1 MTGATPPPRPAR
13 TLADEVGRGLAD
25 TALELATW
33 ALATVVLVGVPVLLG
48 YLLEGWPGAV
58 VGGAVGLV
66 LLAVTWVAL
75 VLVASRSLVEL
86 IARRRR

>member
-1 MTGATPPPRPAR
+1 MTGPTPPPRPAR
-13 TLADEVGRGLAD
+13 MLADEVGRGLAE

-33 ALATVVLVGVPVLLG
+33 VLAAGVLVGVPALLG
-48 YLLEGWPGAV
+48 YLLVGWTGAV

-86 IARRRR
+86 LARRRR